1 MDKPKRKMDK
11 RVINKIKTE
20 YFRTLMGAAKIA
32 KKLKVPV
39 SWVRKVLMN
48 LEAYQRTIEVK
59 AKGRRKFMAKTVAYP
74 RRNNRDDCYQSDLL
88 DMSPTQH
95 LRNLNK
101 GARFL
106 VMVIDVYSR
115 FLWVFPIKKKTTV
128 ELMRTLG
135 KFLSKK
141 KPKNLTYDEEAAIMS
156 NIFRAHLKKLDIK
169 LYNPEK
175 QPNDFKG
182 ATSIVERVNRTIR
195 TLITRYRVANKDK
208 RWISDLPRI
217 VRGYNESPHR
227 SLKWKTPK
235 EVYRDQNSEENMIRK
250 IFEFKKGSFVRIRVN
265 RKNLYEKKSL
275 PPWSKGMYTVITK
288 TGQKYKLKNNT
299 TGELRKNRVAPQ
311 DMLLV
316 PESTFSVRRRTRG
329 RAVGNLPKSA

>member
-1 MDKPKRKMDK
+1 
-11 RVINKIKTE
+11 
-20 YFRTLMGAAKIA
+20 
-32 KKLKVPV
+32 
-39 SWVRKVLMN
+39 
-48 LEAYQRTIEVK
+48 
-59 AKGRRKFMAKTVAYP
+59 MAKTVAYP
-74 RRNNRDDCYQSDLL
+74 RKDGRDDCYQSDLL

-106 VMVIDVYSR
+106 VLIIDVYSR
-115 FLWVFPIKKKTTV
+115 FLWVYPIKKKTTK
-128 ELMRTLG
+128 ELMGTIG
-135 KFLSKK
+135 KLLAKK
-141 KPKNLTYDEEAAIMS
+141 KPKNLTFDRESGIMS
-156 NIFRAHLKKLDIK
+156 NKFRAHLKKLNIT

-182 ATSIVERVNRTIR
+182 ATSIVERANRTIR
-195 TLITRYRVANKDK
+195 TLITRFRVANKDK
-208 RWISDLPRI
+208 RWISNLPRI
-217 VRGYNESPHR
+217 VKGYNESPHR

-250 IFEFKKGSFVRIRVN
+250 IFTFKIGSFVRIRVT
-265 RKNLYEKKSL
+265 RKNIYEKKSL
-275 PPWSKGMYTVITK
+275 PPWSKAMYTVISK
-288 TGQKYKLKNNT
+288 VGQKYKLKNNT

-329 RAVGNLPKSA
+329 RAVGNLPQSA